1 MKKNLLLLLAF
12 DALLLELD
20 EDYQGISDTEQT
32 IINGKVL
39 EEYGLRIGDTTQDH
53 TEVRRRMV
61 KEIYVFRD
69 EVIQK
74 IRK

>member
-32 IINGKVL
+32 IIGGKVL
-39 EEYGLRIGDTTQDH
+39 EEYGLKVGDTTQDH
-53 TEVRRRMV
+53 TEVRQQMI
-61 KEIYVFRD
+61 KEIYEFRD
-69 EVIQK
+69 EVIK
-74 IRK
+74 EIRS